1 MMNSIVID
9 QILILLLQCIIVGSL
24 LLFLFRLRS
33 IFGLSLFY
41 TALGVFQFMQVF
53 LYKTLYIEVA
63 PGVLVAPGST
73 VLFSGSLFAILIVYI
88 REDAV
93 EARKVIYSLLAA
105 KLVLTLLQ
113 IVFKFSI
120 DGQGVQNISNIPQEL
135 FLIDA
140 YVILVGMIV
149 LFIDS
154 IIIII
159 FYEFISRFIPSL
171 LFRTLISMLFVLSL
185 DSLFFSLFAFF
196 DTNKLSSIL
205 VSGLISKN
213 FAAIVY
219 STLFTIYLLYI
230 EKSSINIELST
241 DSFKDIFHS
250 LTYRQKYEKVIEEK
264 ETQKIELQKSEDY
277 NRFLFNAS
285 PIGLALSKMD
295 GSLVD
300 INPAFAKI
308 IGRTIRETLNL
319 SYWDITPT
327 KYTDQEKLQLKK
339 LKKTGLLSLYEKEY
353 IHKDGHLVP
362 VELNGLIIERD
373 GEKYIWSSVE
383 NISDRKLVQKK
394 EKEYSQL
401 IENVLDRIS
410 DGFVSLD
417 TNWCYTFMNKKAGE
431 IFNRNPEELIG
442 KNIWN
447 EFPEGIGQ
455 PFHMAYEKAMEEQTF
470 IQLSEYY
477 PPYDKWFENRIYPSE
492 DGLSIFFH
500 NITESKKSEEKLKNY
515 QEHLEEIVSKRT
527 LELLNKSIELEKN
540 QSALLNL
547 VEDLNIK
554 SKELEIAKE
563 HAEAADK
570 LKSSFL
576 ATMSH
581 ELRTPLNS
589 IIGFTGILLQE
600 LAGPLNV
607 EQTKQL
613 KMAKR
618 SGQHLLSLINDILD
632 ISKIEAGELIV
643 SFKPF
648 NFSNSI
654 QKVISIVQPLS
665 DIKNLVLDFNITHFD
680 LEIISDQKRVEQIFI
695 NLINNSIKF
704 TDSGSIKIECEVID
718 KKIVT
723 RVIDTG
729 IGIESKDIKKLFI
742 PFSQVDDTIARS
754 HEGSGL
760 GLSITKKLLDKLNG
774 TITVE
779 SQFGVGSTFTV
790 TLPLET

>member
-1 MMNSIVID
+1 MNSIAIYH
-9 QILILLLQCIIVGSL
+9 IWILLLQCLMVGSL

-41 TALGVFQFMQVF
+41 TTLGVMQYMQVF
-53 LYKTLYIEVA
+53 LTSSIYIEVA
-63 PGVLVAPGST
+63 PNILVSPGST

-88 REDAV
+88 REDAI
-93 EARKVIYSLLAA
+93 EARKVIYAIFAA
-105 KLVLTLLQ
+105 NLFLTLLQ
-113 IVFKFSI
+113 IIFKLSLE
-120 DGQGVQNISNIPQEL
+120 GQGVNNIYNIPTEL
-135 FLIDA
+135 FSQNAWIL
-140 YVILVGMIV
+140 LVGTFV

-154 IIIII
+154 IIVIVL
-159 FYEFISRFIPSL
+159 YEFISRYFSFLFIRIT
-171 LFRTLISMLFVLSL
+171 FSMLIVLSF
-185 DSLFFSLFAFF
+185 DSILFPVIAFF
-196 DTNKLSSIL
+196 DSDKVSSIL

-213 FAAIVY
+213 SAAIIY
-219 STLFTIYLLYI
+219 SALFTIYLLYI

-241 DSFKDIFHS
+241 GSFKDIFHS

-277 NRFLFNAS
+277 NRFLFNTS
-285 PIGLALSKMD
+285 PIGLALSNMD

-319 SYWDITPT
+319 SYWEITPK
-327 KYTDQEKLQLKK
+327 KYADQEKLQLEK
-339 LKKTGLLSLYEKEY
+339 LNQTGLLGLFEKEY
-353 IHKDGHLVP
+353 IHKNGHLVP
-362 VELNGLIIERD
+362 VELNGLIIERE

-383 NISDRKLVQKK
+383 NISDRKLVEKK

-401 IENVLDRIS
+401 IENVLNRIS

-417 TNWCYTFMNKKAGE
+417 TNWCYAYMNKKAGE
-431 IFNRNPEELIG
+431 IFDKDPKDLIG
-442 KNIWN
+442 KNIWD
-447 EFPEGIGQ
+447 EFPEDIGQ
-455 PFHMAYEKAMEEQTF
+455 PFYLAYKRAMEEQIF
-470 IQLSEYY
+470 IQLLEYY
-477 PPYDKWFENRIYPSE
+477 PLYDKWFENRIYPS
-492 DGLSIFFH
+492 DNGLSIFFH
-500 NITESKKSEEKLKNY
+500 DVTESKKSEEKLKNY
-515 QEHLEEIVSKRT
+515 QEHLEEIVSQRT
-527 LELLNKSIELEKN
+527 IELKNKSIELEKN

-554 SKELEIAKE
+554 SNELEIAKE
-563 HAEAADK
+563 YAEAADK

-600 LAGPLNV
+600 LAGPINV

-643 SFKPF
+643 SFKSF
-648 NFSNSI
+648 NFSDSI
-654 QKVISIVQPLS
+654 QKVISIVQPLA
-665 DIKNLVLDFNITHFD
+665 DIKNLELDLNINHCD

-742 PFSQVDDTIARS
+742 PFSQVDNTIARS

-790 TLPLET
+790 ALPLES